1 MDKTAKADEVSKIIF
16 YGYAEA
22 VTKAIPSY
30 IEDTGSG
37 TELGKAVEYC
47 LTAPGKRIRPAL
59 TLAFCDIFGVDCGLA
74 MPYAVALEMIHTY
87 SLVHDDMPCMDD
99 DDLRRGRPTCHKVFG
114 EANALLCGDALL
126 NRAFEIVFEAAV
138 RDGRCGAAAGRE
150 LARLA
155 GTEGMLG
162 GQALD
167 IANENT
173 EAGPDVLLETYRL
186 KTSALLECAAAVAV
200 ELARENGRYFNSSEE
215 EFENA
220 AAAAVSFTRNLGL
233 AFQIKDDLLD
243 ITGDPGTL
251 GKPVGSDERDSKRT
265 YVAAVGAEK
274 AARDMESYTEKAVEA
289 AAVFGERGRI
299 LRWLAAELLD
309 RKH

>member
-1 MDKTAKADEVSKIIF
+1 
-16 YGYAEA
+16 
-22 VTKAIPSY
+22 
-30 IEDTGSG
+30 
-37 TELGKAVEYC
+37 
-47 LTAPGKRIRPAL
+47 
-59 TLAFCDIFGVDCGLA
+59 

-99 DDLRRGRPTCHKVFG
+99 DDLRRGRPTCHNVFG

>member
-1 MDKTAKADEVSKIIF
+1 MDKTAKTDEVSKNIF

-30 IEDTGSG
+30 IEGTGSG

-59 TLAFCDIFGVDCGLA
+59 TLAFSDIFGVDCGLA

>member
-1 MDKTAKADEVSKIIF
+1 MDKTAKTDEVSKNIF
-16 YGYAEA
+16 HGYAEA

-30 IEDTGSG
+30 IEGTGSG

-200 ELARENGRYFNSSEE
+200 ELARENGRYFNRSEE

>member
-1 MDKTAKADEVSKIIF
+1 MNDIVKERQNHWLPKIEAELDRYTAQC
-16 YGYAEA
+16 
-22 VTKAIPSY
+22 
-30 IEDTGSG
+30 GSMHDI
-37 TELGKAVEYC
+37 LLQAMRYS
-47 LTAPGKRIRPAL
+47 LLDAGKRIRPILAL
-59 TLAFCDIFGVDCGLA
+59 EFCRAAGGNPEDA
-74 MPYAVALEMIHTY
+74 MPFACGVEMIHTY
-87 SLVHDDMPCMDD
+87 SLIHDDLPCMDD
-99 DDLRRGRPTCHKVFG
+99 DDLRRGKPSCHVKFG

-126 NRAFEIVFEAAV
+126 NRAFEIVFDAAV

-265 YVAAVGAEK
+265 YVAAVGVEK

>member
-1 MDKTAKADEVSKIIF
+1 MEMNGKAGEALKRKF
-16 YGYAEA
+16 KEYAEA
-22 VTKAIPSY
+22 VEKAIPSY
-30 IEDTGSG
+30 IEGTGTG
-37 TELGKAVEYC
+37 TVLGKTMEYC
-47 LTAPGKRIRPAL
+47 LTAPGKRIRPSL
-59 TLAFCDIFGVDCGLA
+59 TLAFCDIFGVDLEIA

-138 RDGRCGAAAGRE
+138 RDGKCGAAAGRK

-155 GTEGMLG
+155 GSEGMLG

-173 EAGPDVLLETYRL
+173 EAPADVLLETYRL
-186 KTSALLECAAAVAV
+186 KTSALLDCAAAIAV
-200 ELARENGRYFNSSEE
+200 ELARENGRYFNSSKE
-215 EFENA
+215 EFEKA
-220 AAAAVSFTRNLGL
+220 ASAAVSFTGNLGL

-251 GKPVGSDERDSKRT
+251 GKPVGSDEKDSKRT
-265 YVAAVGAEK
+265 YVAAVGVEK
-274 AARDMESYTEKAVEA
+274 ATRDVAFYTEKAVEA
-289 AAVFGERGRI
+289 AAVFGERGQI

-309 RKH
+309 RKR

>member
-1 MDKTAKADEVSKIIF
+1 MITPASFCCIGLSVSRNREKGIKI
-16 YGYAEA
+16 
-22 VTKAIPSY
+22 
-30 IEDTGSG
+30 
-37 TELGKAVEYC
+37 
-47 LTAPGKRIRPAL
+47 PGK
-59 TLAFCDIFGVDCGLA
+59 
-74 MPYAVALEMIHTY
+74 PYAVALEMIHTY

-126 NRAFEIVFEAAV
+126 NRAFEIVFDAAV

-265 YVAAVGAEK
+265 YVAAVGVEK